1 MRVAIEIL
9 RPKDLQRLADGGLG
23 DQHRAEHG
31 FFGFEIVGRHPPRRG
46 RVADGTDLSHQRET
60 LNAGTDR
67 NAVHTFSTG
76 PRPVSPAARAPSP
89 RRPPRRAQAL
99 PNTSSRPVGR
109 LDTEGTAARNNR
121 RDYREPANSVKK
133 EKQVSCSLF
142 DVCRKTARVRPAR
155 MSRIGATDPSSKHR
169 FVLPN
174 DGEILHDPRNED
186 LARPLGAFAL
196 TQKKY
201 LPGSGVDSLAHDQ

>member
-23 DQHRAEHG
+23 DQHRAEDG

-76 PRPVSPAARAPSP
+76 LRPVSPAARAPSP

-133 EKQVSCSLF
+133 EKQVSRSLF
-142 DVCRKTARVRPAR
+142 DACRKTARVRPAR
-155 MSRIGATDPSSKHR
+155 MSRIGATDPSSQTSFRPPHR
-169 FVLPN
+169 LR
-174 DGEILHDPRNED
+174 DPSRARNEN
-186 LARPLGAFAL
+186 LARARWAR
-196 TQKKY
+196 
-201 LPGSGVDSLAHDQ
+201 SL